1 MNPSIVKIVKIG
13 NVSNMKYN
21 LVISYSLQEW
31 LLHNFHRNTNS
42 NLGEEKTIKRI
53 RESYW
58 FQNMDI
64 LIRAYVKS
72 CNICGQIKH
81 RNTKIHDIPK
91 SLPHQQIPYY
101 HVYCDFVGPLE
112 QLLKGNQYIIICVDA
127 LTTHLT
133 SFPTRN
139 ETIAVV
145 IKFFREG
152 IIPKYSLFS
161 IITTD
166 NSPCFIS
173 KLFKEFLTKLNIK
186 HNNFTEYTPTANA
199 MSERYVKTLIN
210 CIKSFCSMV
219 SKDWEKHLRNCV
231 FSINNSVHEVMNYTP

>member
-1 MNPSIVKIVKIG
+1 
-13 NVSNMKYN
+13 
-21 LVISYSLQEW
+21 
-31 LLHNFHRNTNS
+31 
-42 NLGEEKTIKRI
+42 
-53 RESYW
+53 
-58 FQNMDI
+58 
-64 LIRAYVKS
+64 
-72 CNICGQIKH
+72 
-81 RNTKIHDIPK
+81 
-91 SLPHQQIPYY
+91 
-101 HVYCDFVGPLE
+101 LE

-139 ETIAVV
+139 ETIAAV
-145 IKFFREG
+145 IKFFREE
-152 IIPKYSLFS
+152 IIPKYGLFS

-173 KLFKEFLTKLNIK
+173 KLFKEFLIKLNIK

-199 MSERYVKTLIN
+199 MSERYVQTLIN

-231 FSINNSVHEVMNYTP
+231 FSINNSCVFDINPSVEPFQNFQYRYSWLKIFGRVQSDSKRC